1 MSAAFLPSRMRFSVD
16 RYHQMVAAG
25 VLTKYDHVELIEGEI
40 LERAPIGT
48 SHAATTALLNER
60 LTFALQRAATISVGG
75 PIVLGDFSEPEP
87 DLMLLERREDFYRAK
102 HPVAKDVL
110 LLIEVSDSSL
120 AFDQGIKRA
129 LYARLGVGEYWVVD
143 LAGRRVFVYREPGE
157 SGYAHSHVCS
167 HSETLRPL
175 AFPALQLSARE
186 LF

>member
-1 MSAAFLPSRMRFSVD
+1 MRFSVD
-16 RYHQMVAAG
+16 RYHKMVAAG
-25 VLTKYDHVELIEGEI
+25 VLTEYDHVELIEGEI
-40 LERAPIGT
+40 LEMAPIG
-48 SHAATTALLNER
+48 SPHAATTALLYER
-60 LTFALQRAATISVGG
+60 FTFALQRAATISVGG

-110 LLIEVSDSSL
+110 LLIEVSDSAL

-129 LYARLGVGEYWVVD
+129 LYARYGIGEYWVVD

-157 SGYAHSHVCS
+157 SGYAYSRVCS
-167 HSETLRPL
+167 QAETVSPL
-175 AFPALQLSARE
+175 AFPAVQLSVRE